1 MKIGEYVEW
10 EYRGWRFGAWSTLGV
25 EKERKSKVVVA
36 FHGFDRHADEMGSF
50 EPLYDLDT
58 QMLSVSLVHHGSSIP
73 LAPLDKR
80 AALSPELLMEAIESY
95 IDSAETKIELL
106 GYSMGGRIALTL
118 FERFPEKF
126 SRVIVLA
133 TDGLKMG
140 KLYKF
145 VVNTKLGKI
154 TWGLIDKFPKTN
166 RKFIDLLRSLRLISE
181 HKHHFGRFHT
191 DNHDIRQRVAYG
203 WASHREF
210 WPQENKLAEL
220 LRHKSS
226 EKCPVFFI
234 FGDRD
239 KIIPMNWSLPLQK
252 ELKGVKNNVFF
263 IEISSGHVMR
273 HKSTVISIVNA
284 INSVT

>member
-1 MKIGEYVEW
+1 
-10 EYRGWRFGAWSTLGV
+10 
-25 EKERKSKVVVA
+25 
-36 FHGFDRHADEMGSF
+36 MGSF

-80 AALSPELLMEAIESY
+80 TALSPELLMEAIESY

-154 TWGLIDKFPKTN
+154 TWGLIDKFPNSEYAKEAKNRLVTLRNSLARHELFVAIYYTKKTANIAAIN
-166 RKFIDLLRSLRLISE
+166 RAKFIIEQYPNTPSVPAALHLMA
-181 HKHHFGRFHT
+181 H
-191 DNHDIRQRVAYG
+191 NYDIIKAD
-203 WASHREF
+203 
-210 WPQENKLAEL
+210 KLAADTRRVL
-220 LRHKSS
+220 QTSYPQYIVHY
-226 EKCPVFFI
+226 
-234 FGDRD
+234 
-239 KIIPMNWSLPLQK
+239 SL
-252 ELKGVKNNVFF
+252 ED
-263 IEISSGHVMR
+263 
-273 HKSTVISIVNA
+273 
-284 INSVT
+284 